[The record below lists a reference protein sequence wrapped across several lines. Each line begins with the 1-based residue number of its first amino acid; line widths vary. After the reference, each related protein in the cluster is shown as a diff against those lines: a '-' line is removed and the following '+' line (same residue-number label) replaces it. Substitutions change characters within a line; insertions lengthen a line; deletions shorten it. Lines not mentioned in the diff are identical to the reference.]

1 MFVGKLTKA
10 EKNEIFF
17 FEPCL
22 SCFLLFLSSPFAA
35 KIVRFLRLTRGLH
48 NAKFVPSLSCFQGW
62 INPSEFA
69 LKKMILLLS

>member
-10 EKNEIFF
+10 EEKEILL

-48 NAKFVPSLSCFQGW
+48 NAKFVPSLSYF
-62 INPSEFA
+62 
-69 LKKMILLLS
+69 